1 MISQLFKESDDL
13 QDLIMLK
20 NVCEKYKEHLEFIR
34 VLVLAKEQHT
44 PQFNNSLPPP
54 PSIHL
59 QCEFEKRMIMCLI
72 ESDRKL
78 GIREADEVKAILVK
92 KTKMNT
98 YFSNSVFTIKYL

>member
-1 MISQLFKESDDL
+1 MISQLFKESDEL

-20 NVCEKYKEHLEFIR
+20 NVCETYKEHLEFTR

-44 PQFNNSLPPP
+44 PRLSNMSLPPP

-59 QCEFEKRMIMCLI
+59 QCEFEKRMLMCLI

-78 GIREADEVKAILVK
+78 SVREADEVKAILVK
-92 KTKMNT
+92 KRKIE
-98 YFSNSVFTIKYL
+98 YIYS